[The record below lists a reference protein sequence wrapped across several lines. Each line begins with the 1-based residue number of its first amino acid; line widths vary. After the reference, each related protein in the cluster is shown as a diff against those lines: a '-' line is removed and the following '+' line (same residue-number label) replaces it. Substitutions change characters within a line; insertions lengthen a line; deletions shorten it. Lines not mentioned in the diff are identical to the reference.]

1 MRYQKRQRNRWIVKM
16 RKRDPKKYT
25 LRYLKDRIMK
35 KWDEDISI
43 SRIQSILKIY
53 SERYG

>member
-1 MRYQKRQRNRWIVKM
+1 M